1 MEDKEKY
8 LSSAIP
14 KSALSMVLTASLL
27 LSNGYC
33 MNVAADNTTVDDNSP
48 SFSQKRKTDATLS
61 ASKAENVQK
70 PSVSKEKKNAKLSSE
85 EVIETSIYDFEY
97 KLSENDEVIITKYI
111 GTDTEVVIP
120 EDFNG
125 YYVIEIANEAFY
137 RSKVTSVKL
146 SSTVEKIGRLAFYD
160 CTSLKTIDFGTSLKE
175 IGDSAFEYCYALES
189 VDLPDTCKKVE
200 NSAFYDCIG
209 LKTLNLGKNMETL
222 GNSAFGYCYSLE
234 NIVLPDTLTNMGTY
248 CFYNNRVAKTVKF
261 SKGLKTIAYSAF
273 SSCYAL
279 TSIELP
285 ENLEAIDD
293 YAFSYCSALSEI
305 KWSANIK
312 SIGKYAFASC
322 SALTEFTVPDSVKS
336 IGYEALN
343 NCTALKSVHL
353 GKLVS
358 DFTVDTISGDKLLD
372 TFTVDK
378 DNEYYSADSHGILF
392 NKEKTT
398 LVRMGRGYEGSY
410 VIPKTVTKIGRYA
423 FSYCQKLEKV
433 TMGNAIDTVDEYAFR
448 GCTLL
453 TEITFNN
460 QLEHIGNNA
469 FYECTALTAI
479 NFGNALQTIGSGAFY
494 NCNKLNNVVIPDS
507 CTTLESG
514 AFQYCRS
521 LSDISL
527 GSKLVTISSNCFYN
541 CSALTEITLPESL
554 KTIGDSAFS
563 GTSLENVIIPDG
575 VETMGSW
582 AFSSCTKMKK
592 IHIGSGIKS
601 LASYIFI
608 HCTALEEV
616 DFPSSLQS
624 VGYESFYNCTALS
637 EIHLNEGL
645 TAIGTYAFQNCT
657 SLTEV
662 VLPESLVN
670 MSDSAFR
677 NCKSLKSVTA
687 DKNLTSLSAG
697 TFYDCIALEEINVS
711 EDNIKFTSVDG
722 VVFDKHCTEILIFPR
737 AKSGKYKI
745 PDTVTKINNNAFDNA
760 AKLTEV
766 TIGEAV
772 ESIGTY
778 AFAGCKSLEKIQINE
793 NCGTIGSRAFEN
805 CTTLKTVILGKY
817 TYTIGD
823 YIFSGCTALE
833 NVSLG
838 ERLSAISYGAFYSCK
853 SLKSI
858 SFPDTV
864 KSTGS
869 YSFEYCNALE
879 EVNLGEGIESI
890 GYDSFGSTNIS
901 SIVIPDSVKS
911 ISNYVFSY
919 TPLKNITIGKGL
931 SSIDIRYNFPNTLE
945 TITVSD
951 ENLTFSSADNVL
963 YNRDMSE
970 LIYCPRG
977 RTDAFTIPDTVTAL
991 SDFAFQYCS
1000 KLTAI
1005 KEYGN
1010 VTAGTANTIY
1020 GINKAG
1026 FTAYVTENSYL
1037 HKLFA
1042 DNGYTCEII
1051 EDTRTQVSDCDLKY
1065 DKYVEYGYSVKAN
1078 LKVFDGDKELI
1089 ENKDFKAYYSNAGRY
1104 DTGEATIT
1112 VYGMGEYGGNT
1123 AVKFYIYKPFVS
1135 TFDIK
1140 RTGAATYTMKNSP
1153 QEGVPEYTSKFEFAK
1168 TEDVQAGNPVW
1179 TTIPNPDNLSGI
1191 SYFFEEDGEFTVRST
1206 VTDKIDNMVIRQQEI
1221 SVTAPRARMSF
1232 SDDKPAFGKTITI
1245 TAYGNN
1251 FGKNK
1256 RYKFETNYGE
1266 TEEWTTVSDFS
1277 TTNREIDLTFD
1288 KAGIYQVRLTV
1299 TDDAGNTAEKTQK
1312 FEIVKPSVDFV
1323 LSKPPALN
1331 EEVLIKTSI
1340 DSVADDYAYKYEYR
1354 KSGETG
1360 WTVIKNF
1367 TAAKNCPCSFAEAGI
1382 YQIRVTSRYKND
1394 TSIKST
1400 KIKSVVL
1407 SKPLVTLTAPETAEM
1422 GTQAILKA
1430 GTEFFGEAVT
1440 YKYQYKSVTDTQW
1453 RNLYNGAETFAK
1465 LTLQQTGTYTVRVI
1479 ATDGFGNKS
1488 TSTKKIAVTGAVVE
1502 LLADNSKVYVGD
1514 TVQLSTRFKSYQG
1527 STADYTYK
1535 FEYRECLSSTWHT
1548 LQDYSG
1554 NGSATFKARQ
1564 CATSDQYAQYA
1575 GMYEMRVTA
1584 KDGNGV
1590 TSTSN
1595 ITVLVKKM
1603 ELTFGLSEYKVVP
1616 DTEVTLS
1623 ANVVG
1628 GEKPVKF
1635 MYEFK
1640 KDDSNIW
1647 QPLVYSNYTEHDVI
1661 RFKFSAEGNYS
1672 IRVSA
1677 KDKNGLTIGNTTD
1690 SGGVGYEGK
1699 PVTLVVKNP
1708 VVHTLTSSVYPSYTR
1723 ILKGK
1728 DVKIT
1733 AYSQYAT
1740 GDVKYRFTAKHT
1752 PSGKETVL
1760 QEFDSNDQII
1770 FNGEQEGNYA
1780 VTVTVKDSVGHISTS
1795 VANISVTDYSLSIS
1809 SNYPEVTSGR
1819 DFHITANVTY
1829 SNEDIYRFKYEY
1841 RLKGSSSWKMVSDFT
1856 EESVQRFNLY
1866 TTGTY
1871 DIKVTAQN
1879 SEGIEKTATISVK
1892 VNEKLNSFISAMPSH
1907 ITVNSDTVLICT
1919 STGGTG
1925 SVIYEYEYCLTG
1937 TGEWHKFSA
1946 YNNSSVTTFS
1956 ADTAGVYKIR
1966 ATAKDFTG
1974 ASKRTEQIKVYVK

>member
-1 MEDKEKY
+1 MEDKERY
-8 LSSAIP
+8 RPSDIP
-14 KSALSMVLTASLL
+14 KSALSIMLTASLL
-27 LSNGYC
+27 LNGGYC
-33 MNVAADNTTVDDNSP
+33 MSVGADNTTPNDNSP
-48 SFSQKRKTDATLS
+48 SVSEKRKTDATLS
-61 ASKAENVQK
+61 KSATETVQK
-70 PSVSKEKKNAKLSSE
+70 NSVSKDKKETKLSSG

-97 KLSENDEVIITKYI
+97 KLSEDDEVIITKYI

-137 RSKVTSVKL
+137 RSNVTSVKL
-146 SSTVEKIGRLAFYD
+146 SSTVEKIGRQAFYD
-160 CTSLKTIDFGTSLKE
+160 CTSLQTVDFGESLKE
-175 IGDSAFEYCYALES
+175 IGDNAFSYCYALES
-189 VDLPDTCKKVE
+189 VDLPDTCTKIE
-200 NSAFYDCIG
+200 YSAFYNCTG
-209 LKTLNLGKNMETL
+209 LKTLNLGQNMEFL
-222 GNSAFGYCYSLE
+222 GNSAFQYCYALE
-234 NIVLPDTLTNMGTY
+234 SIVLPDSLTSMGTY
-248 CFYNNRVAKTVKF
+248 CFYNNRTAKTVKF
-261 SKGLKTIAYSAF
+261 GKGLKNISYCAF
-273 SSCYAL
+273 SYCYAL
-279 TSIELP
+279 TSVEIP
-285 ENLEAIDD
+285 ENLESIDD
-293 YAFSYCSALSEI
+293 YAFSSCTALSEI
-305 KWSANIK
+305 IWSDNIK

-322 SALTEFTVPDSVKS
+322 YALTEFTIPDSVKS

-343 NCTALKSVHL
+343 SCTNLKSIHL

-358 DFTVDTISGDKLLD
+358 DFTVDTISGDTLLD
-372 TFTVDK
+372 KFTVDK
-378 DNEYYSADSHGILF
+378 DNEYYSADSHGVLF

-410 VIPKTVTKIGRYA
+410 VIPSTVTKIGRYA
-423 FSYCQKLEKV
+423 FSYCQKLNEV
-433 TMGNAIDTVDEYAFR
+433 TMSKNIDTVDEYAFR

-453 TEITFNN
+453 TDITFNDK
-460 QLEHIGNNA
+460 LEHIGNNA
-469 FYECTALTAI
+469 FYECSALESI
-479 NFGNALQTIGSGAFY
+479 DFGSALQTIGSGAFY
-494 NCNKLNNVVIPDS
+494 NCNKLNNITIPDS
-507 CTTLESG
+507 CTTLENG

-521 LSDISL
+521 LSKITL
-527 GSKLVTISSNCFYN
+527 GNKLVTISHYCFYY
-541 CSALTEITLPESL
+541 CSALTEIDLPESL
-554 KTIGDSAFS
+554 KTIGDNAFG
-563 GTSLENVIIPDG
+563 GTPLEEVTIPDG
-575 VETMGSW
+575 VETLGSW
-582 AFSSCTKMKK
+582 AFSSCSKMKK
-592 IHIGSGIKS
+592 LHIGNSIKS
-601 LASYIFI
+601 LPSYVFTS
-608 HCTALEEV
+608 CTALEEI

-624 VGYESFYNCTALS
+624 IGYESFYNCTSLS
-637 EIHLNEGL
+637 SISLNEGL
-645 TAIGTYAFQNCT
+645 TSIGSYAFQRCT
-657 SLTEV
+657 ALTEV
-662 VLPESLVN
+662 VLPESLVS

-677 NCKSLKSVTA
+677 DCTSLKSVTA
-687 DKNLTSLSAG
+687 DKNLTSLWAG
-697 TFYDCIALEEINVS
+697 AFYNCTALEEINVS
-711 EDNIKFTSVDG
+711 KDNITFASVDG

-760 AKLTEV
+760 TKLTEV

-772 ESIGTY
+772 ESIGSS
-778 AFAGCKSLEKIQINE
+778 AFVGCKSLEKIQINE
-793 NCGTIGSRAFEN
+793 NCGTVGDSAFN
-805 CTTLKTVILGKY
+805 GCTALKTVTLGKY
-817 TYTIGD
+817 THTIGN
-823 YIFSGCTALE
+823 YTFAGCTALE
-833 NVSLG
+833 NISLG
-838 ERLSAISYGAFYSCK
+838 ERLSYIPYEAFYNCQ

-869 YSFEYCNALE
+869 YSFQNCSSLE

-890 GYDSFGSTNIS
+890 GYYSFGGTAIKNI
-901 SIVIPDSVKS
+901 IIPDTVKS
-911 ISNYVFSY
+911 IGNYVFSY
-919 TPLKNITIGKGL
+919 TPLKEITIGKGL
-931 SSIDIRYNFPNTLE
+931 SSMDVYYNFPSTLE

-977 RTDAFTIPDTVTAL
+977 RTAEFTIPDTVTTL

-1010 VTAGTANTIY
+1010 VTAGTSNTIY
-1020 GINKAG
+1020 GLDKAN

-1051 EDTRTQVSDCDLKY
+1051 EDTRTQVSDCDLRY

-1078 LKVFDGDKELI
+1078 LKIFDGDKELI
-1089 ENKDFKAYYSNAGRY
+1089 ENKDFKAYYSNAGY
-1104 DTGEATIT
+1104 WATGEATIT

-1123 AVKFYIYKPFVS
+1123 AVKFYIYRPFAS

-1140 RTGAATYTMKNSP
+1140 RTGAATYTLKNSP
-1153 QEGVPEYTSKFEFAK
+1153 IEGVPEYTNKFEFAK

-1179 TTIPNPDNLSGI
+1179 TTIPNPDNLS
-1191 SYFFEEDGEFTVRST
+1191 SVAYFFEEDGEFTVRST
-1206 VTDKIDNMVIRQQEI
+1206 VTDKIDNMVVKQQEI

-1232 SDDKPAFGKTITI
+1232 SDDKAVFGKTITV

-1256 RYKFETNYGE
+1256 RYQFEVNYGE
-1266 TEEWTTVSDFS
+1266 AEEWTVVSEFS
-1277 TTNREIDLTFD
+1277 TTNRNIDLTFD
-1288 KAGIYQVRLTV
+1288 KTGIYQVRLTV
-1299 TDDAGNTAEKTQK
+1299 TDDAGNTAEKTQR

-1340 DSVADDYAYKYEYR
+1340 DAVADDYAYKYEYR
-1354 KSGETG
+1354 KSGESS
-1360 WTVIKNF
+1360 WTLIKNF
-1367 TAAKNCPCSFAEAGI
+1367 TSAKNCACSFADAGT

-1394 TSIKST
+1394 TTIKST
-1400 KIKSVVL
+1400 KVKSVVL
-1407 SKPLVTLTAPETAEM
+1407 SKPIVTLTAPETAEM
-1422 GTQAILKA
+1422 GTQATLKA
-1430 GTEFFGEAVT
+1430 STAFLGEAVT

-1453 RNLYNGAETFAK
+1453 RNLYNGAETSAK
-1465 LTLQQTGTYTVRVI
+1465 LTLQQTGNYTVRVI

-1502 LLADNSKVYVGD
+1502 LLADNNKVYVGD

-1548 LQDYSG
+1548 LQDYSN
-1554 NGSATFKARQ
+1554 NGSAKFNARQ

-1575 GMYEMRVTA
+1575 GMYEMKVTA

-1590 TSTSN
+1590 TSTSV

-1603 ELTFGLSEYKVVP
+1603 ELTFGLSEYNVVP

-1640 KDDSNIW
+1640 KDNGIW
-1647 QPLVYSNYTEHDVI
+1647 QPLVHSNYTENDVI
-1661 RFKFSAEGNYS
+1661 RFKFSAEGTYQ

-1677 KDKNGLTIGNTTD
+1677 KDKNGLTIGNTAD
-1690 SGGVGYEGK
+1690 VGGVGYEGEVK
-1699 PVTLVVKNP
+1699 TLKVQKP
-1708 VVHTLTSSVYPSYTR
+1708 VVHTLTSSVYPTSTR

-1740 GDVKYRFTAKHT
+1740 GDVKYQFTVKH
-1752 PSGKETVL
+1752 SSSSEETIL
-1760 QEFDSNDQII
+1760 QDFDSNDQII
-1770 FNGEQEGNYA
+1770 FNGEQEGTYYI
-1780 VTVTVKDSVGHISTS
+1780 TVTVKDSVGHTSTS
-1795 VANISVTDYSLSIS
+1795 TATISVTDYALSIS

-1819 DFHITANVTY
+1819 DFHISANVSY
-1829 SNEDIYRFKYEY
+1829 SDENVYRFKYEY
-1841 RLKGSSSWKMVSDFT
+1841 RLKGSSTWKTVSDFT
-1856 EESVQRFNLY
+1856 EERVQRFNLY
-1866 TTGTY
+1866 TTGVY

-1879 SEGIEKTATISVK
+1879 SEGIEKTATMSVK

-1919 STGGTG
+1919 ATGGTG
-1925 SVIYEYEYCLTG
+1925 NITYEYEYCLTG
-1937 TGEWHKFSA
+1937 TGEWHKFSTD
-1946 YNNSSVTTFS
+1946 NTSSVTTFS

-1966 ATAKDFTG
+1966 ATAKDITG